1 MRPTRPYHTVTARY
15 RLPGGLRSLDFFMD
29 RILELS
35 DSLDLRKSNEQSC
48 HPRGCGDPS
57 VERMDSLFPLGR
69 ELGAERQGNDKW
81 EFSVLVVCEKD
92 DFVAI
97 PFAAMGMRVTS
108 IHASDAGMQRARA
121 QAQEVGVDAVFLV
134 QTPEQVP
141 DKAFDAVVFS
151 DGFFET
157 ENASGR
163 VATLVQ
169 KLKPQGR
176 IFVEVGRQTKNGT
189 FASLKSG
196 LVKLRSNGWRAVD
209 ARSSGMILGRLT
221 RKFGRQLF
229 NRRPNLFHA
238 LDAFDGW
245 LADYLPRAWADGWM
259 LELMTFGTEPL
270 VIQLVPTLAMGGAE
284 RIALQLSQHLQG
296 LEFQTLLATNVSGG
310 PLQALAANMGVRHL
324 VLDRKTQGGRWGVFW
339 RQCRL
344 FKDLKPD
351 LLHTHLFAADFWGR
365 LAAKLAGVRHIVT
378 TEHNVRTDHG
388 RVAQLALR
396 LMNGVSDRYVAVSK
410 DVAAHVARDYGVAL
424 SRLSTI
430 YNGIDLSR
438 IRHRSNRAFHDLPH
452 MIFVGR
458 LEPQKNPDVLLH
470 ALGKVQ
476 RPWRLTM
483 YGAGY
488 MEPMLHRLAEE
499 LGIAPRVS
507 WEVRDDMSEVYADAD
522 LMVFPS
528 QYEGLGLAA
537 IEAAVAGVPMV
548 MSRLAPLEELF
559 SDSDVFFVQPGNA
572 EELSQAILNVLTDPS
587 QAIERG
593 SRTAARDWSAFSLE
607 RMTAA
612 YAELYRSLLT
622 KSGL

>member
-29 RILELS
+29 RIMELAESS
-35 DSLDLRKSNEQSC
+35 DSVAFNAIGLRTPDQ
-48 HPRGCGDPS
+48 
-57 VERMDSLFPLGR
+57 ER
-69 ELGAERQGNDKW
+69 
-81 EFSVLVVCEKD
+81 EFNVLVVCEKD
-92 DFVAI
+92 DFAAI
-97 PFAAMGMRVTS
+97 PFAAMGLRVTS
-108 IHASDAGMQRARA
+108 IHASDAGMQCARA

-134 QTPEQVP
+134 QTPEQTP
-141 DKAFDAVVFS
+141 DAAFDAIVFS
-151 DGFFET
+151 DGFFESEESFSRMT
-157 ENASGR
+157 L
-163 VATLVQ
+163 LVQ

-176 IFVEVGRQTKNGT
+176 IFTNVGRQTKGAE
-189 FASLKSG
+189 FSSLASG
-196 LVKLRSNGWRAVD
+196 LSKLRLNGWRAVD

-221 RKFGRQLF
+221 RRFGRQYF
-229 NRRPNLFHA
+229 NRRSNLFHV

-245 LADYLPRAWADGWM
+245 LADHLPRAWADGWT
-259 LELMTFGTEPL
+259 LELLPFGTEPL
-270 VIQLVPTLAMGGAE
+270 VVQLVPTLSMGGAE
-284 RIALQLSQHLQG
+284 RIALQLAQSLKGQG
-296 LEFQTLLATNVSGG
+296 FQTLLVTNVSGG
-310 PLQALAANMGVRHL
+310 PLQSLAINMDVRHL
-324 VLDRKTQGGRWGVFW
+324 ILDRKTQGGRWGMFW

-388 RVAQLALR
+388 RIAQLALR

-410 DVAAHVARDYGVAL
+410 DVAAHVSKDYGVAA
-424 SRLSTI
+424 RKISTI
-430 YNGIDLSR
+430 YNGIDLSH
-438 IRHRSNRAFHDLPH
+438 IRRRSNRAFHDLPH
-452 MIFVGR
+452 VIFVGR
-458 LEPQKNPDVLLH
+458 LEPQKNPDVLLQ
-470 ALGKVQ
+470 ALGKIQ

-488 MEPMLHRLAEE
+488 MEPMLHQLAEE
-499 LGIAPRVS
+499 LGIAARVT
-507 WEVRDDMSEVYADAD
+507 WEVRDNMSEVYADAD

-537 IEAAVAGVPMV
+537 IEAAVAGVPII

-572 EELSQAILNVLTDPS
+572 EELSQAILNALTDPS

-593 SRTAARDWSAFSLE
+593 SRTAAKDWSVFSLE

-612 YAELYRSLLT
+612 YAELYRKLLGKSPNNQST
-622 KSGL
+622 KSPKE